1 MRRTAAYTVMT
12 LLAALLLQ
20 GCLVHEWP
28 SPPGTVQVRLI
39 LEYDTGMDTT
49 EHGYGTRAVSIPEGS
64 DIRYI
69 VRAFPLVKG
78 SKASQECAGE
88 FVFSADA
95 SMGYDTEMTL
105 ELPEGDYSIMVWS
118 DLVDD
123 GSTDDRHYNTEDFSS
138 ITLNGESHPG
148 NTDERDAF
156 RGTGEVTLVSDITER
171 LPDTLHIAMERP
183 LAKYE
188 FIADDLAEFIENQ
201 SLMAMEQSGTK
212 SIDLEK
218 YRVVIYYVGF
228 MPDTYSLFTD
238 KPVDSSTGVFFET
251 GLTQISDTEAS
262 LGFDYVFV
270 NGQSSAVT
278 VQIGIYGPGG
288 GQVALTDPI
297 EVPISRST
305 HTVMRGGYLLSEA
318 SGGISLNPDFD
329 GDHNLIL

>member
-1 MRRTAAYTVMT
+1 MNLQILSQYLDYLEIEKGLSQNTIEAYRR
-12 LLAALLLQ
+12 
-20 GCLVHEWP
+20 
-28 SPPGTVQVRLI
+28 
-39 LEYDTGMDTT
+39 
-49 EHGYGTRAVSIPEGS
+49 
-64 DIRYI
+64 
-69 VRAFPLVKG
+69 
-78 SKASQECAGE
+78 
-88 FVFSADA
+88 
-95 SMGYDTEMTL
+95 
-105 ELPEGDYSIMVWS
+105 
-118 DLVDD
+118 
-123 GSTDDRHYNTEDFSS
+123 
-138 ITLNGESHPG
+138 
-148 NTDERDAF
+148 
-156 RGTGEVTLVSDITER
+156 
-171 LPDTLHIAMERP
+171 
-183 LAKYE
+183 
-188 FIADDLAEFIENQ
+188 DLAEFIEEQ

-288 GQVALTDPI
+288 GRVALTDPI

-305 HTVMRGGYLLSEA
+305 HTIMRGGYLLSEA